1 MNSEPNPLNLP
12 TKEVKKWK
20 VDDSTKVREEKRQL
34 FPSFCP
40 HIRNDTNKKCGN
52 FMRNWDQMYYEN
64 YDMCEECYMR
74 EKPEK
79 RVES

>member
-20 VDDSTKVREEKRQL
+20 VDKKTKVREEKKQL
-34 FPSFCP
+34 FPNFCP
-40 HIRNDTNKKCGN
+40 HIRNDTNNKCGN
-52 FMRNWDQMYYEN
+52 FMRNWDQMYYDK

-79 RVES
+79 VVES

>member
-1 MNSEPNPLNLP
+1 MNSEPNPLDLP
-12 TKEVKKWK
+12 TKQVKKWK
-20 VDDSTKVREEKRQL
+20 VDNNTKVREEKRQL
-34 FPSFCP
+34 FPNFCP
-40 HIRNDTNKKCGN
+40 HIRNDTDKKCGN
-52 FMRNWDQMYYEN
+52 FMRTWDQMYYEN